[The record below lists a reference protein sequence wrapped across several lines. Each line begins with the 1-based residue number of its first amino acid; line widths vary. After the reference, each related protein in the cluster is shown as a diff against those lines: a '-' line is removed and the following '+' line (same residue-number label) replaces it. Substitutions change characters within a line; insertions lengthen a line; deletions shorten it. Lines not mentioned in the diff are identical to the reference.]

1 MNGRYVLITG
11 GTGTLG
17 KATLER
23 LADSN
28 CKITVFSRDETKQ
41 SLLKKKYNA
50 NFILGDVAEAQ
61 DVHRAMRGQEIV
73 LHYAAY
79 KQVPSAQNNV
89 FAAIKTNIIG
99 SQNIVDAAID
109 FGVERV
115 VASSTDKSC
124 APSSFYGVSKA
135 AMESIFQHGNRI
147 SHGKTIFSL
156 ARYGNVIGSNASVIP
171 LFLKQK
177 EQGYVTL
184 TLPEMTR
191 FWITVDQAVDLI
203 FMALENPAGTI
214 VVPKA
219 SALSMSEIAE
229 IVAPGVEQ
237 RMIGIRPGEKIHEA
251 MVSEPESFHT
261 QELDDRFLIF
271 PPTDEYYS
279 PYAPFSYS
287 SDKAP
292 KLDPRII
299 LEEIE
304 KCAY

>member
-1 MNGRYVLITG
+1 MNGRHVLITG

-50 NFILGDVAEAQ
+50 NFILGDVAEAL

-79 KQVPSAQNNV
+79 KQVVSAQNNV
-89 FAAIKTNIIG
+89 FATIKTNIIG
-99 SQNIVDAAID
+99 SMNIVDAAID

-124 APSSFYGVSKA
+124 ASANLYGVSKS
-135 AMESIFQHGNRI
+135 AMESIFQQGNKI
-147 SHGKTIFSL
+147 SYGKTIFTL

-184 TLPEMTR
+184 TLSEMTR

-219 SALSMSEIAE
+219 PALSMSEVAE

-237 RMIGIRPGEKIHEA
+237 RFIGIRPGEKVHEL
-251 MVSEPESFHT
+251 MVTEPESFHT
-261 QELDDRFLIF
+261 QEFDDHFLIF

-287 SDKAP
+287 SDNAP
-292 KLDPRII
+292 KLDPKVI
-299 LEEIE
+299 LREIE
-304 KCAY
+304 RCS

>member
-1 MNGRYVLITG
+1 MKNSRVLITG

-28 CKITVFSRDETKQ
+28 CEITVFSRDETKQ
-41 SLLKKKYNA
+41 SLLKRKYNA
-50 NFILGDVAEAQ
+50 NFVLGDVAKLQ
-61 DVHRAMRGQEIV
+61 DVRRAMREQEIV

-79 KQVPSAQNNV
+79 KIVPSAQSNV
-89 FAAIKTNIIG
+89 FATVETNIIG
-99 SQNIVDAAID
+99 SMNIVDTAVE
-109 FGVERV
+109 FGVKRV
-115 VASSTDKSC
+115 VASSTDK
-124 APSSFYGVSKA
+124 AAQPANLYGVSKA

-147 SHGKTIFSL
+147 SNGKTTFTL

-171 LFLKQK
+171 LFVKQR

-219 SALSMSEIAE
+219 PALSMSEVAE
-229 IVAPGVEQ
+229 IVAPGAEQ
-237 RMIGIRPGEKIHEA
+237 RMIGIRPGEKVHEL
-251 MVSEPESFHT
+251 MVTEPESFHT
-261 QELDDRFLIF
+261 QELENFFLIY
-271 PPTDEYYS
+271 PPTDDYLN
-279 PYAPFSYS
+279 PAAPFSYS

-292 KLDPRII
+292 KLDPKVI
-299 LEEIE
+299 LGEIE